1 MSNQNDIKNNSENT
15 FIELSDNKEQ
25 LNEAKNMNNN
35 IKEKYEDNEDED
47 NDVKIFSQS
56 PILNEDDNLL
66 KKTLTF
72 SEKIKKTLFT
82 KTNLFLLILNIA
94 GILCY
99 NYSLMTCE
107 SDATI
112 CTLKQGLFFYV
123 KIGIFTFLSA
133 ICFSIYASIA
143 FYYNKYYFHYLYIIP
158 PYLNFIKNNTGTDV
172 TNHGLYNSIGWIIFN
187 FLLISLILIILK
199 IYYLIKYKNYKT
211 VLFIIISIFWV
222 IIYFNTLPGFSC
234 DFWAYGL
241 NNTRIDNDK
250 NKYACEVMM
259 PGKDKCY
266 LKKYDGV
273 FDFSRIFRPSC
284 TAENIIGEEKQRFLN
299 SLDDKFFGVS
309 KLNHFGYPITTV
321 PEKFDMLKSSSL
333 REYQELI
340 NHNTI
345 KMDLYNEENYPGFP
359 YPEVE
364 VFFDDNNYG
373 RVKINLTRNETLSNE
388 RKEVAKD
395 KHSLFNNVFILYID
409 SISRNLFLRKFHKLA
424 KLIEQYMPYNKD
436 EKEKPFN
443 SFQFLKFNTLMSLTF
458 PNIKAMF
465 YGVSLDNPNG
475 VNVLKYYKQQ
485 GFVTGHTG
493 TTCARE
499 IFSVPNAII
508 DMGKDLDYDV
518 WDHENIALF
527 CDPNFFDATY
537 LLYRGVQSVLKRCL
551 YGKHGFEYLIE
562 YSKQF
567 WEAYPDNKKF
577 YRVHFNEPHEGSTE
591 LLTYLADPIYEFVK
605 YFFDNN
611 LFKDTFLL
619 ILSDHGSKLI
629 GPFTFIRPQDYVIEE
644 TLPALF
650 FVMPNN
656 EKLYENGMYNEIH
669 KNQQVYLSP
678 FDIHDTLVQLAFE
691 YEKVDSNLYSKKGSS
706 ILSYINP
713 MERYCE
719 NPEFDIKIS
728 PQYCRC
734 KKYKR

>member
-1 MSNQNDIKNNSENT
+1 MSNQPKEKDNKTNT
-15 FIELSDNKEQ
+15 PNILIELSDNKEH
-25 LNEAKNMNNN
+25 LYHSKNINDNM
-35 IKEKYEDNEDED
+35 KEQYEDIVDENTDLNMFSKNPISKVYDNE
-47 NDVKIFSQS
+47 N
-56 PILNEDDNLL
+56 
-66 KKTLTF
+66 LTF
-72 SEKIKKTLFT
+72 SEKIKRNYLT
-82 KTNLFLLILNIA
+82 KKNLFLVILNIA
-94 GILCY
+94 GIVFY

-123 KIGIFTFLSA
+123 KIGILTFLSA
-133 ICFSIYASIA
+133 ICFSIYASITL
-143 FYYNKYYFHYLYIIP
+143 YYNKYYFHYLYTIP
-158 PYLNFIKNNTGTDV
+158 PYLYFIINHTGTD
-172 TNHGLYNSIGWIIFN
+172 TPEHGLYNSLGWIIFN
-187 FLLISLILIILK
+187 FLIISITLSILK
-199 IYYLIKYKNYKT
+199 IYNLIKYKNYKT
-211 VLFIIISIFWV
+211 VFYIIIIILGV

-234 DFWAYGL
+234 DFWPYGL
-241 NNTRIDNDK
+241 NNTRVDNDK
-250 NKYACEVMM
+250 NKYACELMM

-266 LKKYDGV
+266 LRKMDGV

-284 TAENIIGEEKQRFLN
+284 AAESVLGEEKQRFLN

-364 VFFDDNNYG
+364 VFFDENNHG
-373 RVKINLTRNETLSNE
+373 RVKINLTRNDTLSTE

-395 KHSLFNNVFILYID
+395 KNSIFNNVFILYID
-409 SISRNLFLRKFHKLA
+409 SISRNLFRRKFHKLA
-424 KLIEQYMPYNKD
+424 KLIEQYMPYNRN

-443 SFQFLKFNTLMSLTF
+443 SFQFLKFNTFMGLTF

-465 YGVSLDNPNG
+465 YGVDLDNPNG

-499 IFSVPNAII
+499 IYSVVNAIV

-551 YGKHGFEYLIE
+551 YGKYGFEYIIE

-567 WEAYPDNKKF
+567 WNAYPDNKKF

-611 LFKDTFLL
+611 LFNDTFLL
-619 ILSDHGSKLI
+619 ILSDHGTKLI
-629 GPFTFIRPQDYVIEE
+629 GPYTFMRPQDYVLEE

-650 FVMPNN
+650 FIMPNN
-656 EKLYENGMYNEIH
+656 EKFYENGMYDEIH

-678 FDIHDTLVQLAFE
+678 FDIHDTLVQLAYE
-691 YEKVDSNLYSKKGSS
+691 YEKVDPNLNSKKGSS

>member
-364 VFFDDNNYG
+364 VFFDDNNHG

-443 SFQFLKFNTLMSLTF
+443 SFQFLKFNTFMGLTF

-551 YGKHGFEYLIE
+551 YGKYGFEYIIE

-629 GPFTFIRPQDYVIEE
+629 GPFTFIRPQDYVIED

-728 PQYCRC
+728 PEYCKC

>member
-1 MSNQNDIKNNSENT
+1 MSNQPKEKDANHNPPNIL
-15 FIELSDNKEQ
+15 IELSDNREKLYED
-25 LNEAKNMNNN
+25 KNFNDN
-35 IKEKYEDNEDED
+35 IKEQHEDIEDE
-47 NDVKIFSQS
+47 NNHVEIFSQN
-56 PILNEDDNLL
+56 PILYENDL
-66 KKTLTF
+66 KSQTF
-72 SEKIKKTLFT
+72 SEKIKKNYLT
-82 KTNLFLLILNIA
+82 KMNLFFLILNIS
-94 GILCY
+94 GILFY

-123 KIGIFTFLSA
+123 RIGILVLLSA
-133 ICFSIYASIA
+133 ICFSIITSIA
-143 FYYNKYYFHYLYIIP
+143 FYYNKYYFHFLYTMP
-158 PYLNFIKNNTGTDV
+158 PYLYFIKNYTGTNTLD
-172 TNHGLYNSIGWIIFN
+172 HGLYNSLGWIIFN
-187 FLLISLILIILK
+187 FLLISIILIILK
-199 IYYLIKYKNYKT
+199 MYHLIKYKNYKT
-211 VLFIIISIFWV
+211 TLFIIISIILV

-234 DFWAYGL
+234 DFWSYGL
-241 NNTRIDNDK
+241 NNTKIDNDK
-250 NKYACEVMM
+250 NRYACELMI
-259 PGKDKCY
+259 PGKNKCY
-266 LKKYDGV
+266 LKKMDGI

-284 TAENIIGEEKQRFLN
+284 TAESVIGIEKQRFLN

-309 KLNHFGYPITTV
+309 KLNHFGYPITTL
-321 PEKFDMLKSSSL
+321 EKFDMLKTSSL
-333 REYQELI
+333 KEYQELI

-345 KMDLYNEENYPGFP
+345 KMDLYNEKNYPGFP

-364 VFFDDNNYG
+364 VFFDENNHG
-373 RVKINLTRNETLSNE
+373 RVKINLTRNETLSSE

-395 KHSLFNNVFILYID
+395 KNSIFNNVFILYID
-409 SISRNLFLRKFHKLA
+409 SISRNLFRRKFHKLA
-424 KLIEQYMPYNKD
+424 KLIEQYMPYNRN

-443 SFQFLKFNTLMSLTF
+443 SFQFLKFNTFMGLTF

-465 YGVSLDNPNG
+465 YGVDLDNPNG

-499 IFSVPNAII
+499 IYSVVNAIV

-527 CDPNFFDATY
+527 CDPNFFDSTF
-537 LLYRGVQSVLKRCL
+537 LLYRGVQSYLKRCL
-551 YGKHGFEYLIE
+551 YGKYGFEYTME

-567 WEAYPDNKKF
+567 WNAYPDNKKF
-577 YRVHFNEPHEGSTE
+577 YRIHLNEPHEGSTE
-591 LLTYLADPIYEFVK
+591 LLIYLADPIYEFVK

-619 ILSDHGSKLI
+619 VLSDHGSHLI
-629 GPFTFIRPQDYVIEE
+629 GPFTFIRPQDYVLEE

-650 FVMPNN
+650 FIMPNN
-656 EKLYENGMYNEIH
+656 EKLYENGMYDEIL

-678 FDIHDTLVQLAFE
+678 YDIHDTLIQLPFE
-691 YEKVDSNLYSKKGSS
+691 YEKVDPNLFSKKGSS

-719 NPEFDIKIS
+719 NPDFDIKIS
-728 PQYCRC
+728 PQFCRC